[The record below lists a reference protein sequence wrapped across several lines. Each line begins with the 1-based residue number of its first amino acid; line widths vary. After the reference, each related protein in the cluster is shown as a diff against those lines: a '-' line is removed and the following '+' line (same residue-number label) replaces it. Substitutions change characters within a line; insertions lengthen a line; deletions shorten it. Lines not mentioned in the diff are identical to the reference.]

1 MLFLV
6 VDNRTR
12 RLSGFVLYAQPSQ
25 ASCFHVRP
33 GAHLLWPRHNRIA
46 PWGGAWRASLPA
58 QGLLG
63 DVVQPPGLRARL
75 RPDPFGWAFW
85 VGGAGVSGS
94 LRGTKAGEGPVAASM
109 PKISRPREVSPPV
122 LLAEGN
128 ENSRRSPDRA
138 KVEGENRR
146 SGSRG
151 V

>member
-1 MLFLV
+1 MC
-6 VDNRTR
+6 
-12 RLSGFVLYAQPSQ
+12 LYAQPSQ
-25 ASCFHVRP
+25 ASCFHVRT
-33 GAHLLWPRHNRIA
+33 GAHLRWPRLSGIA
-46 PWGGAWRASLPA
+46 PWGGAWRASRPA

-75 RPDPFGWAFW
+75 SPDPIVWAFW

-109 PKISRPREVSPPV
+109 PKTSRPREVSPPI
-122 LLAEGN
+122 LLAECSA
-128 ENSRRSPDRA
+128 NSRRSPDRA
-138 KVEGENRR
+138 KGEGENRR

>member
-1 MLFLV
+1 M
-6 VDNRTR
+6 
-12 RLSGFVLYAQPSQ
+12 SGFVLYAQPSQ

-109 PKISRPREVSPPV
+109 PKTSRPREVE
-122 LLAEGN
+122 LREAE
-128 ENSRRSPDRA
+128 ERFSQQSRWAAGIPFLTGPA
-138 KVEGENRR
+138 GCGAMLKLE
-146 SGSRG
+146 
-151 V
+151 